1 MKEAVEWSVSRVYE
15 GVIMKQFYACLISTL
30 IFVVVCTAC
39 APAPAAVI
47 VPSPSPTSIPT
58 ATFVPAQPGVIV
70 SCVLPAVVV
79 PTPPAEIPGIAE
91 LDPSTGLHV
100 TGKAQTI
107 DLESYRLEIDG
118 MVDYPLKLSY
128 DDLRCMPKIEVQTT
142 IVCKG
147 NFEDT
152 AVWAGASL
160 QYVLELAGVQPQAE
174 NIRLIGADGYSP
186 SVSLEDATS
195 GRAFLAYEWKKQP
208 VPILHGFPL
217 RAAFPGLLGANWV
230 KWLVKIEVY

>member
-1 MKEAVEWSVSRVYE
+1 M
-15 GVIMKQFYACLISTL
+15 
-30 IFVVVCTAC
+30 
-39 APAPAAVI
+39 
-47 VPSPSPTSIPT
+47 
-58 ATFVPAQPGVIV
+58 IV
-70 SCVLPAVVV
+70 SCALPTVVA
-79 PTPPAEIPGIAE
+79 PTPPAVIPGVAE

-107 DLESYRLEIDG
+107 NLANYRLEIDG

-128 DDLRCMPKIEVQTT
+128 DDLRCMPKIEVRTT

-160 QYVLELAGVQPQAE
+160 QYILELAGVQPQAE

-186 SVSLEDATS
+186 SVSLTDAMS
-195 GRAFLAYEWKKQP
+195 GRSFLAYEWEKQP
-208 VPILHGFPL
+208 VPILHGFPV

-230 KWLVKIEVY
+230 KWLIKIEVY

>member
-1 MKEAVEWSVSRVYE
+1 MNRIYE
-15 GVIMKQFYACLISTL
+15 GVIMKQFYGCLISIL
-30 IFVVVCTAC
+30 IFALAC
-39 APAPAAVI
+39 AACASKQAVVI
-47 VPSPSPTSIPT
+47 IPSPSPTSVPT
-58 ATFVPAQPGVIV
+58 ATPAHAQPGVVV
-70 SCVLPAVVV
+70 SCVLPTVVV

-160 QYVLELAGVQPQAE
+160 QYILELAGVQPAAE

-186 SVSLEDATS
+186 SVSLEDAMS
-195 GRAFLAYEWKKQP
+195 GRSFLAYEWEKQP
-208 VPILHGFPL
+208 VPILHGFPV
-217 RAAFPGLLGANWV
+217 RVAFPGLLGANWV
-230 KWLVKIEVY
+230 KWLIKIEVY

>member
-1 MKEAVEWSVSRVYE
+1 
-15 GVIMKQFYACLISTL
+15 MKQFYGCLISTL
-30 IFVVVCTAC
+30 IFVLACTAC
-39 APAPAAVI
+39 ASKQAVVI
-47 VPSPSPTSIPT
+47 IPSPSPTSVPT
-58 ATFVPAQPGVIV
+58 ATPVHAQPGVVI
-70 SCVLPAVVV
+70 SCVLPIVMD

-100 TGKAQTI
+100 TGSAQTI
-107 DLESYRLEIDG
+107 DLETYRLEIDG

-142 IVCKG
+142 IICKG

-160 QYVLELAGVQPQAE
+160 QYILELAGVQPQAE
-174 NIRLIGADGYSP
+174 NISLIGADGYGP
-186 SVSLEDATS
+186 SVSLEDAMS
-195 GRAFLAYEWKKQP
+195 GRSFLAYEWEKQP

>member
-1 MKEAVEWSVSRVYE
+1 MKH
-15 GVIMKQFYACLISTL
+15 FYDCLISIL

-39 APAPAAVI
+39 APTPAVVI
-47 VPSPSPTSIPT
+47 IPPPSPTSIQTTTP
-58 ATFVPAQPGVIV
+58 VHAQPGVVV
-70 SCVLPAVVV
+70 SCVLPTVVV

-91 LDPSTGLHV
+91 LDPSTGLHI

-107 DLESYRLEIDG
+107 DLENYRLAIDG
-118 MVDYPLKLSY
+118 MVDYPLKLSF

-160 QYVLELAGVQPQAE
+160 QYILELVGVQPQAE

-186 SVSLEDATS
+186 SVSLKDAMS
-195 GRAFLAYEWKKQP
+195 GRSFLAYEWEKQP
-208 VPILHGFPL
+208 VPILHGFPV
-217 RAAFPGLLGANWV
+217 RSRSPVCSAQTGSNG
-230 KWLVKIEVY
+230 

>member
-1 MKEAVEWSVSRVYE
+1 MRQLIGILFSILVY
-15 GVIMKQFYACLISTL
+15 A
-30 IFVVVCTAC
+30 CTAC
-39 APAPAAVI
+39 VPTPVVI
-47 VPSPSPTSIPT
+47 IPPTPSPTQVPT
-58 ATFVPAQPGVIV
+58 ALPVHAQPGVV
-70 SCVLPAVVV
+70 ASCILPTVVA
-79 PTPPAEIPGIAE
+79 PTPPSETPGIAE
-91 LDPSTGLHV
+91 LDVSTGLHV

-107 DLESYRLEIDG
+107 NLQDYRLEIDG

-128 DDLRCMPKIEVQTT
+128 DDLRCMPKIEVLTT

-160 QYVLELAGVQPQAE
+160 KYILELVGVQPQAE

-186 SVSLEDATS
+186 SVSLMDAMS
-195 GRAFLAYEWKKQP
+195 GRSFLAYEWEKQP
-208 VPILHGFPL
+208 VPILHGFPV

-230 KWLVKIEVY
+230 KWLIKIEVY

>member
-1 MKEAVEWSVSRVYE
+1 
-15 GVIMKQFYACLISTL
+15 MKQLYVCLIFTL
-30 IFVVVCTAC
+30 IFALSCTAC
-39 APAPAAVI
+39 AQSPAAI
-47 VPSPSPTSIPT
+47 IAPSPSPTSLPT
-58 ATFVPAQPGVIV
+58 ATPIHAQPGVV
-70 SCVLPAVVV
+70 ASCILPTVVA
-79 PTPPAEIPGIAE
+79 PTQPAEIPGVAE
-91 LDPSTGLHV
+91 LDPSTGLHI

-107 DLESYRLEIDG
+107 ELARYRLEIDG

-160 QYVLELAGVQPQAE
+160 QYILELAGVQSQAK

-186 SVSLEDATS
+186 SVSLNDAMS
-195 GRAFLAYEWKKQP
+195 GRAFLAYEWEKQP

-230 KWLVKIEVY
+230 KWLIKIEVY

>member
-1 MKEAVEWSVSRVYE
+1 
-15 GVIMKQFYACLISTL
+15 MKQLYGCLIITL
-30 IFVVVCTAC
+30 VFVLTCTAC
-39 APAPAAVI
+39 APTPAAVI
-47 VPSPSPTSIPT
+47 VPSPSTTSLSTATSIH
-58 ATFVPAQPGVIV
+58 AQPGVIV
-70 SCVLPAVVV
+70 PCTLPTVVA
-79 PTPPAEIPGIAE
+79 PTSPAEVPGVAE

-100 TGKAQTI
+100 TGKAQAI
-107 DLESYRLEIDG
+107 DLVSYRLEIDG

-128 DDLRCMPKIEVQTT
+128 DDLRCMPKIEVRTT

-160 QYVLELAGVQPQAE
+160 QYILELVGVQPQAE

-186 SVSLEDATS
+186 SVSLKDAIS
-195 GRAFLAYEWKKQP
+195 GRSFLAYEWEKQP
-208 VPILHGFPL
+208 VPILHGFPV

-230 KWLVKIEVY
+230 KWLIKIEVY